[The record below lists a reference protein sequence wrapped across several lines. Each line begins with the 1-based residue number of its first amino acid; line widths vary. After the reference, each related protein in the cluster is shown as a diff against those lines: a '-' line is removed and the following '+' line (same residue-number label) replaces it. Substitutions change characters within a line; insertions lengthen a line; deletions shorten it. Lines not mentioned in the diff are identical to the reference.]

1 VSAFEAADTTAG
13 AGSRAVGGWRLL
25 WRRELLFIVGALLTL
40 IVDQITKNLAVN
52 YLQPVGSIPVLGFVR
67 LTYVE
72 NRGAAFGL
80 LQNQTVFFVLVGVLV
95 VGGLIASYRYL
106 PGFSPLLNL
115 ALGLQL
121 GGALG
126 NLMDRVRQG
135 YVVDFFDLTW
145 WPVFNVADSAIVV
158 GVCVMAYYL
167 VWAPRNAPAGDRE

>member
-1 VSAFEAADTTAG
+1 VSAFEAADPGANAG
-13 AGSRAVGGWRLL
+13 VGAAGGRRLL
-25 WRRELLFIVGALLTL
+25 WRRESLFVVGAVLTL
-40 IVDQITKNLAVN
+40 ILDQITKSLAVT
-52 YLQPVGSIPVLGFVR
+52 YLEPVGSIPLLGFVR

-80 LQNQTVFFVLVGVLV
+80 FQNQTVFFVLVGVLV

-106 PGFSPLLNL
+106 PGFTPLLNL

-126 NLMDRVRQG
+126 NLVDRVRQG

-158 GVCVMAYYL
+158 GVCIMAYYL
-167 VWAPRNAPAGDRE
+167 IWAPRTAPASDRE